1 MTRTTLRHADRP
13 SPNGHRE
20 HAPVAA
26 PSVVS
31 ISGPTHRK
39 PSWVLLG
46 ALLVGVAAVLGAWVF
61 SVTSQQMSVV
71 VAGRNIEPGEVIS
84 AADLTVVEMGKS
96 GGLRAIMSN
105 QQDLVI
111 GRSARGPIPAGT
123 VLNTDLFAEVGQV
136 IPPGMVVVGASLDP
150 GAAPVAGLRS
160 GDRVEVLGVESATG
174 APTQES
180 STPSAATLA
189 SGTVWSVERPSASSP
204 SAKLWVAVVVPAE
217 AQGAVA
223 QAAADGLLWLSL
235 VGAGE

>member
-1 MTRTTLRHADRP
+1 
-13 SPNGHRE
+13 
-20 HAPVAA
+20 
-26 PSVVS
+26 
-31 ISGPTHRK
+31 
-39 PSWVLLG
+39 
-46 ALLVGVAAVLGAWVF
+46 
-61 SVTSQQMSVV
+61 
-71 VAGRNIEPGEVIS
+71 
-84 AADLTVVEMGKS
+84 MGKS

>member
-1 MTRTTLRHADRP
+1 MARATLREADRP

-20 HAPVAA
+20 QATVAA
-26 PSVVS
+26 PSIVS
-31 ISGPTHRK
+31 VGGPTHRK

-84 AADLTVVEMGKS
+84 ADDLSVVEMGKS
-96 GGLRAIMSN
+96 GGLRAIISTE
-105 QQDLVI
+105 QDLVI

-123 VLNTDLFAEVGQV
+123 VLNTDLFAEAGQV

-160 GDRVEVLGVESATG
+160 GDRVELLGVERTTG

-180 STPSAATLA
+180 SAPSAVALA
-189 SGTVWSVERPSASSP
+189 SGTVWSVERASANSP

-235 VGAGE
+235 VGAGG